1 MKYDV
6 TGMQLAT
13 TTVLSCRHAGAAI
26 ALPRRH
32 VGGGGDGA
40 SRRMRGMQL
49 VDPQACGRYIMA
61 DNNTHR
67 LVGVFSALLQAC
79 RADIDVGACDGK
91 L

>member
-1 MKYDV
+1 MQYDV

-13 TTVLSCRHAGAAI
+13 TVLSCRHAGVAI

-32 VGGGGDGA
+32 AGGGGVGGA

-61 DNNTHR
+61 DNNIHR
-67 LVGVFSALLQAC
+67 LVGSPAGMQ
-79 RADIDVGACDGK
+79 G
-91 L
+91 